1 MPLTQALAVFTE
13 HAKTPHWIVALSGGA
28 DSALLLELAC
38 VKASELG
45 NVYVTAFYL
54 HHYPTPLERERQ
66 RVLNFL
72 AARAQ
77 RMLQDRFRLLTAQCD
92 ITARAARL
100 GRSWEHAASLI
111 RRRAL
116 EKLARQNDKA
126 IIFTGHTL
134 SDYFETLQLRKERR
148 IPESAWPQPCAHDEA
163 TGFCRPL
170 YYMSRDEVRHHAR
183 ARGLL
188 WFDDPT
194 NADFAIARNRIRHAL
209 HAGMPARPGMLPKR
223 GESVMPTFL
232 KVHWREL
239 RLAHAD
245 WSKLDS
251 VARARLVYRAWQKL
265 GIVKRFTR
273 GDFARARRLPFAL
286 PPYFVHEEEIAG
298 TRWIIFRRGLGATT
312 SGNFFPPKN
321 SLRGD
326 EITRAL
332 KIRMPYGRKSVTKIL
347 SERKLSPRQRRL
359 TRILL
364 NPSGD
369 AAIVIYFPEGVHT

>member
-1 MPLTQALAVFTE
+1 MPLAQALAVFTE
-13 HAKTPHWIVALSGGA
+13 HAETPHWIVALSGGA

-38 VKASELG
+38 IKASELG
-45 NVYVTAFYL
+45 HVQVTAFYL
-54 HHYPTPLERERQ
+54 HHYPTTLERERQ

-72 AARAQ
+72 ATRAES
-77 RMLQDRFRLLTAQCD
+77 MLQDRFCLLTAQCD
-92 ITARAARL
+92 IAPRAARL
-100 GRSWEHAASLI
+100 GRSWEHTASLV
-111 RRRAL
+111 RRRML
-116 EKLARQNDKA
+116 EKLARQNDRA

-170 YYMSRDEVRHHAR
+170 YSMARDEVRHHAR

-194 NADFAIARNRIRHAL
+194 NLDFAIARNRIRQTL
-209 HAGMPARPGMLPKR
+209 HTGMPAHPGMLPKQ
-223 GESVMPTFL
+223 GESVMPL
-232 KVHWREL
+232 LVKVNRREL

-265 GIVKRFTR
+265 AIVKRFTR
-273 GDFARARRLPFAL
+273 GDFTRAQRLPFAL

-298 TRWIIFRRGLGATT
+298 NRWIIFRRGLGAAT

-321 SLRGD
+321 SLRGH
-326 EITRAL
+326 EITRSL
-332 KIRMPYGRKSVTKIL
+332 KIRLPYGRKSVSKIL

-369 AAIVIYFPEGVHT
+369 AAAAIYFPEGVRT